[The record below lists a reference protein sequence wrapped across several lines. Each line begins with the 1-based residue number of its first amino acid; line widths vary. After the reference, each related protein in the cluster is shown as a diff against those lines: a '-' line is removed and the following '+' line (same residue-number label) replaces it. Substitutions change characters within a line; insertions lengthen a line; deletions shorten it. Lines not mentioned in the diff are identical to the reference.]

1 MHQGQMLQWMGLPH
15 HLWTCGR
22 LLPSPPAR
30 PSVIICK
37 KCGNRNEDRDQ
48 FCTSCGSFLEWSGER
63 VAEAA
68 PPTPEPMPAPVPPPP
83 PPPPPTTTFI
93 DQVKQR
99 VGMESGQAAPPRPQT
114 GGWVPPATVTPQPQP
129 QPEATTG
136 LPSARRPDAPAPD
149 PEVPRA
155 RQPEEAP
162 PPLPPTPRVMPAP
175 VPDVNEVGTFC
186 SNCGA
191 GNDVRRHFCRRC
203 GAPLMRGTVTNRV
216 PWWQRLLPRRDPAV
230 GDRPFREET
239 TFGSLLRTFLLTM
252 LLVVVLG
259 GIFAYLALPGF
270 RAAVNREIDV
280 AVTDIRR
287 LINPS
292 YIQVHP
298 VTTSVSSE
306 VTGHPGQLATDLINN
321 DYWAADMARDPQP
334 TLTVTFDGATDLD
347 ALVVTNGAAGPDYPN
362 LARARTLQISYSD
375 GTGEQVTL
383 KDVPQGTPYIIHA
396 RGVTSMTVRI
406 VAVYPGSG
414 STSVGLAEIEFRRL
428 A

>member
-1 MHQGQMLQWMGLPH
+1 
-15 HLWTCGR
+15 
-22 LLPSPPAR
+22 
-30 PSVIICK
+30 VIICK

-63 VAEAA
+63 VVEAA
-68 PPTPEPMPAPVPPPP
+68 PPTTQPTPAPVPPPP
-83 PPPPPTTTFI
+83 PPPPPTTFI
-93 DQVKQR
+93 DHVKQV
-99 VGMESGQAAPPRPQT
+99 VGMEAGQAAPPRPRT
-114 GGWVPPATVTPQPQP
+114 GGWVPPASVVTPS
-129 QPEATTG
+129 QPEAAVG
-136 LPSARRPDAPAPD
+136 MPSPRRPDAPAPD
-149 PEVPRA
+149 PEAPRA

-162 PPLPPTPRVMPAP
+162 TQPPPTPRVVPAA

-203 GAPLMRGTVTNRV
+203 GAPLMRGAVVNRV
-216 PWWQRLLPRRDPAV
+216 PWWRRLFPRRDPAA

-239 TFGSLLRTFLLTM
+239 TFGSLLRTFLVTM

-270 RAAVNREIDV
+270 RSAVNREIDV
-280 AVTDIRR
+280 VVTDIRR

-292 YIQVHP
+292 YVQVHP
-298 VTTSVSSE
+298 VATNVSSE

-347 ALVVTNGAAGPDYPN
+347 ALVVTNGAAAEFTN
-362 LARARTLQISYSD
+362 LARAKTLQISYSD

-383 KDVPQGTPYIIHA
+383 KDVPQGTAYIIHA

-406 VAVYPGSG
+406 VSVYPGSG
-414 STSVGLAEIEFRRL
+414 SAAVGLSEIEFRRL